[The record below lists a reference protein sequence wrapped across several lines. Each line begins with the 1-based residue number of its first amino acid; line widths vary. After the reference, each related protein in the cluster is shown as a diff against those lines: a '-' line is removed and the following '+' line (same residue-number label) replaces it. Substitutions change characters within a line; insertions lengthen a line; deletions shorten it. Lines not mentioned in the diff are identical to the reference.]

1 MNNRINIAVLPLPI
15 AWCDYDSN
23 MAMVH
28 DSLRHL
34 QPGTDILVLP
44 ELFSTGFIQDESLI
58 EQMATNHGQEA
69 IYTVRQWSADFNV
82 AIVGSVLIKED
93 GKYLNRGFFVEP
105 SGEIALYDKRHLFC
119 LSPEAKIFTPGAT
132 LPKVVRYRGWNI
144 SFVIC
149 YDLRFPVWCRNKGN
163 RYDMLI
169 VPANWPST
177 RGYAWKQLLIAR
189 AIENQA
195 VVVGADRSGRDDYGD
210 YENMAYVFDPS
221 GHEIAS
227 SRSHDL
233 LYASYTID
241 EVNKMRRRLP
251 VGDDADDF
259 DLFCSVVER

>member
-69 IYTVRQWSADFNV
+69 IDTVRQWSADFNV

-105 SGEIALYDKRHLFC
+105 SGEI
-119 LSPEAKIFTPGAT
+119 T
-132 LPKVVRYRGWNI
+132 LTTSAI
-144 SFVIC
+144 SFASVPR
-149 YDLRFPVWCRNKGN
+149 LR
-163 RYDMLI
+163 
-169 VPANWPST
+169 S
-177 RGYAWKQLLIAR
+177 LLP
-189 AIENQA
+189 E
-195 VVVGADRSGRDDYGD
+195 
-210 YENMAYVFDPS
+210 PL
-221 GHEIAS
+221 
-227 SRSHDL
+227 SR
-233 LYASYTID
+233 
-241 EVNKMRRRLP
+241 RW
-251 VGDDADDF
+251 
-259 DLFCSVVER
+259 